1 MKNVLKIALLVVF
14 LHASAYAQTFQMQ
27 SVSDAPLRTN
37 QVCTDWQTTNL
48 GSSVSTTVA
57 HWTWYGP
64 GCGEGVIRGL
74 WRFDLNPATD
84 HTMLYDNRAFLHMFF
99 PTGSSEVHQYTGS
112 ATNNQFYVQR
122 VTQNWNEST
131 VTWNTAPTVTTAGQI
146 LVPSCTPNPSTADYI
161 INISGLA
168 YEWICNSQPNNG
180 VMLRMVTENELYR
193 RVSFTNREWSVA
205 ARRPYM
211 RLEYAK
217 ITASAPDTVCSGQ
230 AFTINCSLTN
240 ANTPSQYSYIWTH
253 LNSGTTYSTQNVNT
267 PQNIAGMNT
276 YVVHASNPWCQTAT
290 DTVRVFISTGSAS
303 LSASPTTICQGQSTT
318 LTASGS
324 SAYSWSHGLGTG
336 SSKVVTPSTSTT
348 YTVTGTNA
356 QGCTGT
362 SSITINV
369 NANPAV
375 TISPS
380 SPSICAGSST
390 TITGSGA
397 TTYNWSNSLG
407 TNASQNVSPG
417 TTTTYTVTG
426 TTSGCTGTANVTVTV
441 NSNPTITISPSSPSI
456 CAGSSTTIS
465 ASGATSYNWS
475 NSLGTNASQN
485 VSPSSTTTYT
495 VTGTTGSCT
504 GTASV
509 TVTVNSNPVVSITPT
524 TSDICQ
530 GDNVVVSASGATS
543 YNWSHSLG
551 TSSSQTL
558 SPSSTTTYTVTGTT
572 GACTGSASTTVTV
585 HSVPA
590 VTITPSSSTIC
601 SGESILLTAG
611 GADTYDWGLLT
622 GPSQTVSPTTTTTY
636 TVTGTSGIC
645 SGSASATV
653 TVTSSLS
660 AVISSAGPFCA
671 NDNSVQLVAAD
682 GGGVWSGSGITN
694 PTSGMFD
701 PTTAGAGTHT
711 ITYAITGAC
720 GDTATTEILVYDI
733 PIITPTYSNESC
745 TGASDGQISLSVSG
759 GNPPYSYT
767 WQPTGSG
774 NASIDLP
781 HGTYSIFV
789 TDANGC
795 STVSDITLNDPLIP
809 CEVIIPH
816 IFIPNVFSPN
826 GDGQNDVLY
835 VRGDGI
841 EFFEF
846 LVFNRWGQKVFETT
860 NQLLGWNGTFHGKPL
875 EPGVYVY
882 MLKATMI
889 NGETIQKSGDI
900 TIVW

>member
-1 MKNVLKIALLVVF
+1 MKNVLKIALLGVF
-14 LHASAYAQTFQMQ
+14 LHVSASAQTFQMQ
-27 SVSDAPLRTN
+27 SVADAPLRTN
-37 QVCTDWQTTNL
+37 QVCTDWQTTNQ
-48 GSSVSTTVA
+48 GSTVSTTVA

-74 WRFDLNPATD
+74 WRFDTNPATD

-99 PTGSSEVHQYTGS
+99 PTGSGEVHQYTGS

-131 VTWNTAPTVTTAGQI
+131 VTWNTAPTTTTTGQI
-146 LVPSCTPNPSTADYI
+146 LVPSSSPNPSTEDYI
-161 INISGLA
+161 INISGIA

-230 AFTINCSLTN
+230 SFTINCGLAN
-240 ANTPSQYSYIWTH
+240 AATPSQYTYLWTH
-253 LNSGTTYSTQNVNT
+253 LNSGTTYTTQNVNN
-267 PQNIAGMNT
+267 PQNVAGLNT
-276 YVVHASNPWCQTAT
+276 YVVQVNNPWCQTAR
-290 DTVRVFISTGSAS
+290 DTVRVFISSGSAT
-303 LSASPTTICQGQSTT
+303 LSASTTTICQGQSTT

-324 SAYSWSHGLGTG
+324 TSYSWSHGLGTG
-336 SSKVVTPSTSTT
+336 SSKVVSPSTTTT

-362 SSITINV
+362 SSITI
-369 NANPAV
+369 
-375 TISPS
+375 
-380 SPSICAGSST
+380 
-390 TITGSGA
+390 
-397 TTYNWSNSLG
+397 
-407 TNASQNVSPG
+407 
-417 TTTTYTVTG
+417 
-426 TTSGCTGTANVTVTV
+426 TV
-441 NSNPTITISPSSPSI
+441 NSNPAITISPTSPSI

-465 ASGATSYNWS
+465 ASGATTYNWS
-475 NSLGTNASQN
+475 HSLGTNASQN

-504 GTASV
+504 GTTSV
-509 TVTVNSNPVVSITPT
+509 TVTVNSNPVVNINPS

-558 SPSSTTTYTVTGTT
+558 SPTSTTTYTVTGTT

-585 HSVPA
+585 HSVPT

-601 SGESILLTAG
+601 SGEAILLTAG
-611 GADTYDWGLLT
+611 GADSYDWGTLT
-622 GPSQTVSPTTTTTY
+622 GPTITVSPTTSTTY

-660 AVISSAGPFCA
+660 AAINSAGPFCA
-671 NDNSVQLVAAD
+671 NGNSLLLIAAD
-682 GGGVWSGSGITN
+682 GGGLWSGAGITN
-694 PTSGMFD
+694 PTTGMFD
-701 PTTAGAGTHT
+701 PTSAGAGTHT
-711 ITYAITGAC
+711 ITYAIAGAC
-720 GDTATTEILVYDI
+720 GDTATTQILVFDI
-733 PIITPTYSNESC
+733 PVIDPSYSNESC
-745 TGASDGQISLSVSG
+745 TGASDGQISLHVSG
-759 GNPPYSYT
+759 GNPPYSYS
-767 WQPTGSG
+767 WQPIGSG
-774 NASIDLP
+774 NASINLP
-781 HGTYSIFV
+781 EGTYSILV

-795 STVSDITLNDPLIP
+795 DAQSEITLNDPLVP

-841 EFFEF
+841 EFLEF
-846 LVFNRWGQKVFETT
+846 IVYNRWGQKVFETT

-882 MLKATMI
+882 LLKATMI